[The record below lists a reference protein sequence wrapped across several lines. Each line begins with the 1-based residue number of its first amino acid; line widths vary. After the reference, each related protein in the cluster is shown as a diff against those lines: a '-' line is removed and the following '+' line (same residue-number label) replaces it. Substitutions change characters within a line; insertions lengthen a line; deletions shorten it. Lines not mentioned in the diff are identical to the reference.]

1 MGFLFVPAQITIE
14 LGFVYL
20 YMTAMRKWFKKN
32 EKALIKLGAILFVLN
47 FISLFPIE
55 DNILPII
62 IIIWLLYSIYKQGG
76 LFND

>member
-1 MGFLFVPAQITIE
+1 MGFLFTPAQIIPE

-20 YMTAMRKWFKKN
+20 CMAVMRKWFKRN
-32 EKALIKLGAILFVLN
+32 ENFLIKLGSILFILN
-47 FISLFPIE
+47 FISLFSIE

-62 IIIWLLYSIYKQGG
+62 IIIWLFYSIYKQGG

>member
-1 MGFLFVPAQITIE
+1 MGFLFIPAQIIPE

-20 YMTAMRKWFKKN
+20 CMAVTRKWFKRN
-32 EKALIKLGAILFVLN
+32 ENVLIKLGAILFVLN
-47 FISLFPIE
+47 FIDLFIIE

-62 IIIWLLYSIYKQGG
+62 IVIWLLFSIYKQGG

>member
-32 EKALIKLGAILFVLN
+32 EKALTKFGAILFVLN

-62 IIIWLLYSIYKQGG
+62 IIIWLFYSIYKQGG

>member
-1 MGFLFVPAQITIE
+1 MGFLFVPEKITID

-20 YMTAMRKWFKKN
+20 YMTSMRKWFKKN

-62 IIIWLLYSIYKQGG
+62 IIIWLFYYIYKQGG